1 MLPSESDAT
10 IAEPSARVA
19 AARAPISRAARAL
32 ARSRGGRSGDAR
44 VERVALKL
52 GDTWRELLGRAL
64 AALRVE
70 ALGAVGLGVG
80 ERVPRGRQLDA
91 VDKAL
96 GLGLAD
102 SIDRSIDRRGGDVA
116 PFDGPDS
123 IDRSIARLIDPS
135 IDRRGGRTW
144 HTVFDSQWVVRDARH
159 PHPQTPATLAR
170 SHGILGRDPRR
181 ECVCV
186 CACDCDCDSRCS
198 RRRSGGAADGS
209 VVARAPASARAG
221 PRPPHTRRA
230 RYARIDR
237 SNAYAR
243 IDRSIDRSERLRSDR
258 SLGSIDPS
266 AYARIDRSDRS
277 IEPSDEPTDLGRDRD
292 RGADVEHGVA
302 PQLGHDEHV
311 ARLLRALER
320 AEAAPREAGQLVLD
334 PLEHLRRNE

>member
-144 HTVFDSQWVVRDARH
+144 HTVFDSQWAVRDARH
-159 PHPQTPATLAR
+159 PHPQTPATLSLDRTA
-170 SHGILGRDPRR
+170 SSVATPAASV
-181 ECVCV
+181 CVCV
-186 CACDCDCDSRCS
+186 RATATVTRGAPDGGRGVPPTAVSSRE
-198 RRRSGGAADGS
+198 RRR
-209 VVARAPASARAG
+209 ARAPGRVLLTPAARATLG
-221 PRPPHTRRA
+221 SIDRTPTLGSID
-230 RYARIDR
+230 RIDR
-237 SNAYAR
+237 SNRATSLRTSVAIAIEVRTLSTAWPHSSGTTSTSPDCCAHSSGRKPRRAR
-243 IDRSIDRSERLRSDR
+243 P
-258 SLGSIDPS
+258 GSS
-266 AYARIDRSDRS
+266 SS
-277 IEPSDEPTDLGRDRD
+277 THSSTCEGM
-292 RGADVEHGVA
+292 
-302 PQLGHDEHV
+302 
-311 ARLLRALER
+311 
-320 AEAAPREAGQLVLD
+320 
-334 PLEHLRRNE
+334 NE